1 MGYAK
6 GREMEKRTY
15 GLTEAA
21 DVADVPLEELQR
33 AIRDGLLP
41 ARLFHNTGEWH
52 IDADDLAKYVK
63 RTRHADPFGLTRKR
77 KVLVIGEDL
86 LFAGTL
92 KLELTRDPRLDVRYA
107 SWGKD
112 AVLMVNHYGA
122 DLFVVDLTP
131 SKAVPDEVLSAVQAT
146 RAKGKKQVVAFYSFP
161 EEALDV
167 HPLVRSR
174 LASLAPEASLS
185 KARGLRALTVA
196 CFGCLGLDTNT
207 KIFRLPG

>member
-1 MGYAK
+1 
-6 GREMEKRTY
+6 MEKRTY

-21 DVADVPLEELQR
+21 DVADVPLDELRR
-33 AIRDGLLP
+33 AIQDGLLP
-41 ARLFHNTGEWH
+41 AKLFHNTGEWH

-63 RTRHADPFGLTRKR
+63 RTRHADPFGRSKKR

-92 KLELTRDPRLDVRYA
+92 KLELQRDPRIDVRYA

-112 AVLMVNHYGA
+112 ALLMVNHYGA

-131 SKAVPDEVLSAVQAT
+131 SKAVPDEVLAAVQMQ
-146 RAKGKKQVVAFYSFP
+146 RAKGRKSAVAYFNFA
-161 EEALDV
+161 EEAMDV

-174 LASLAPEASLS
+174 LTSLAPEAYLS
-185 KARGLRALTVA
+185 KAKGLRALTIMCYGA
-196 CFGCLGLDTNT
+196 LGLETNT
-207 KIFRLPG
+207 RIFRLPG